1 MDKQISNI
9 CIIRVEDETT
19 LNQTIIQ
26 PTVTATGEFLLII
39 LDILLRAKNFA
50 LNIEHS
56 SVFSHSD
63 GSKHP
68 RGARVATMVMYW

>member
-39 LDILLRAKNFA
+39 LDGWLRAKSFA
-50 LNIEHS
+50 LSSEHS
-56 SVFSHSD
+56 SVLSYSD